1 MESKT
6 AFKGHGKLQQHW
18 VIDKTKGYSTTNLE
32 QNINPCMV
40 YFKNYFM

>member
-6 AFKGHGKLQQHW
+6 AFKGHEKLQQHW

-32 QNINPCMV
+32 QNINSSMA
-40 YFKNYFM
+40 YFINLL